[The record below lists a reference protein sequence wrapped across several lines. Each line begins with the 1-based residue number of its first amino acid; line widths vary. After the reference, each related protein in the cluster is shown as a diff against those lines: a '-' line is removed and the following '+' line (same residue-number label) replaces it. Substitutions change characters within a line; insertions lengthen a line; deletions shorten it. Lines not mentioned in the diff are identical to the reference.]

1 MIQHSNRRLAALFLA
16 SDLIATL
23 VALGAAYWLRFDA
36 EIIPVTKG
44 VPAISSY
51 LRLFPYIAVVW
62 PVVFY
67 FHRLYQIRRTAPAS
81 TRASPFSWPPRSR
94 PFS

>member
-51 LRLFPYIAVVW
+51 LRLFP
-62 PVVFY
+62 
-67 FHRLYQIRRTAPAS
+67 
-81 TRASPFSWPPRSR
+81 
-94 PFS
+94 